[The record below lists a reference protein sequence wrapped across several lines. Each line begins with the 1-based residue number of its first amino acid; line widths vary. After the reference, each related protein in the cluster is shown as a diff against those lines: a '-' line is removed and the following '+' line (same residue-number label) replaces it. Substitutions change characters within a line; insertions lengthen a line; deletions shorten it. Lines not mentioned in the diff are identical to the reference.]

1 MESQQ
6 ECVLCC
12 HLRAEFRGTKHVDG
26 ICDGF
31 VPVAALEFSNAS
43 FAGSLKLTIYSP
55 VGENGNSATGWVAWW
70 LSKAWLGAEAPPMC
84 QVYRNRALK
93 TQACMSQPK
102 ALVSKSPNAAS
113 ALPRQWEQIGSTSGS
128 HFTLSPLQEE
138 ERRKNMGERRGGVRR
153 RWRRMG
159 GREAN
164 IFCNAK
170 QKESRVELRLK
181 EVEINNLA
189 ADSVKSALL
198 VAVLLQDKWIR
209 LQSIAV
215 EIVLKG
221 GKVVVTATVAA
232 SWLISFAAVRP
243 VDLLCL
249 LTWTSLVAFAAVE
262 V

>member
-1 MESQQ
+1 
-6 ECVLCC
+6 
-12 HLRAEFRGTKHVDG
+12 
-26 ICDGF
+26 
-31 VPVAALEFSNAS
+31 
-43 FAGSLKLTIYSP
+43 
-55 VGENGNSATGWVAWW
+55 
-70 LSKAWLGAEAPPMC
+70 
-84 QVYRNRALK
+84 
-93 TQACMSQPK
+93 MSQPK

-138 ERRKNMGERRGGVRR
+138 ERRKNMGERRGGV
-153 RWRRMG
+153 RRMG

-249 LTWTSLVAFAAVE
+249 LT
-262 V
+262 